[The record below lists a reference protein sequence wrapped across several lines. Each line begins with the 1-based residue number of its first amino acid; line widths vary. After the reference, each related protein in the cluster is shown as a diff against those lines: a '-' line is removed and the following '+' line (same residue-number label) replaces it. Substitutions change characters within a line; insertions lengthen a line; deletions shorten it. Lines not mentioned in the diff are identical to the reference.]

1 MAFTSSGKDIALR
14 ESPSAPGRFTFDWDA
29 SGNPR
34 FDDDRAHAVITTLV
48 SWKRGRAPGQRI
60 EQGGYY
66 WDETG
71 QRGTLIWTVR
81 YDTLATQ
88 STLVACA
95 EDAGQQLVQAQVI
108 KSLTARASRIGPG
121 RWRLDVEWT
130 LPDGRRPPPAQVRT

>member
-1 MAFTSSGKDIALR
+1 MAFTSTGTDIAFK

-48 SWKRGRAPGQRI
+48 SWKRGRAPGQKI

-71 QRGTLIWTVR
+71 QRGTLIWTVKH
-81 YDTLATQ
+81 DTLATKSQ
-88 STLVACA
+88 LEAYA
-95 EDAGQQLVQAQVI
+95 EDAGQQLVSRGII
-108 KSLTARASRIGPG
+108 KSLSATATRLSPG

-130 LPDGRRPPPAQVRT
+130 LPDGRTPPGVQVRT